1 MTTDYHAKYYSED
14 DLNKLCFQNATGSGK
29 TLLMH
34 VSLLQIGS
42 KKFIEGWDCWRVSA
56 MGLMHVGRAEG
67 TQIIQF
73 FGRGVRLKGY
83 VWSLK
88 RSGHA
93 NPPYRPA
100 FIDDRDHYLT
110 RLFSQLQVGLV

>member
-56 MGLMHVGRAEG
+56 MGLMHVGPRRGNPDHPVLWPRRASE
-67 TQIIQF
+67 
-73 FGRGVRLKGY
+73 RLCLEPEAQRPCQPTLP
-83 VWSLK
+83 SCL
-88 RSGHA
+88 
-93 NPPYRPA
+93 YR
-100 FIDDRDHYLT
+100 
-110 RLFSQLQVGLV
+110 